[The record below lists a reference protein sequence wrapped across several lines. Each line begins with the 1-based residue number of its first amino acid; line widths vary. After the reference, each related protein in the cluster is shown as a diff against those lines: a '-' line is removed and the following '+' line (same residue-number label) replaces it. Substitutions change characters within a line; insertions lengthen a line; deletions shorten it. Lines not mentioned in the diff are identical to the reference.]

1 MPKKKELPRKRKR
14 FVKKVLFLSSLVAL
28 VVLIVGGFI
37 FFKYYEKSQQL
48 HEVTELSFKSVAQA
62 KQEDIQLINLK
73 KGLDK
78 NNIAYT
84 SIKRKTDGSLIV
96 NLEKGGE
103 VTFSSQKDIM
113 SQIASLQYILPHL
126 TMEGKLFSQLDLRF
140 EKPVIKL
147 RE

>member
-1 MPKKKELPRKRKR
+1 MSKKKELPRKRKR
-14 FVKKVLFLSSLVAL
+14 FVKKVLFLSSLIAL

-48 HEVTELSFKSVAQA
+48 QEVTELSFKSVAQA